1 MNVKEIE
8 NIARLIREE
17 EPKENNLPAT
27 FGFSQSDETSII
39 RFINSKRTIVIFD
52 LENINQFS
60 VCENAVMDEE
70 INIDYE
76 IEILNKTKLFFD
88 KELKRIKKKLSE
100 RQVIKNEKV

>member
-1 MNVKEIE
+1 MCE
-8 NIARLIREE
+8 NI
-17 EPKENNLPAT
+17 
-27 FGFSQSDETSII
+27 D
-39 RFINSKRTIVIFD
+39 
-52 LENINQFS
+52 
-60 VCENAVMDEE
+60 MDEK